1 MVASLALVLAA
12 GGAGYAAG
20 KVGTSDIAK
29 DAIISSKVKDGSLQP
44 ADLGSAVARAMQVRA
59 YTSVVVSPSYAIDTT
74 RTKGFA
80 GVTRPKTGV
89 YCLTLTDAT
98 LDAARTAPVVSV
110 DWDNSSGTNLAAYL
124 SKSAFECP
132 EGTDLGVRTF
142 SFRAGKSFRPAN
154 TVAFTLLVP

>member
-1 MVASLALVLAA
+1 MAVRKVAVTLPEELYELVERARSVEHRSRSEVIQEALRTHFGEPVYRPTDDERAALVAA
-12 GGAGYAAG
+12 
-20 KVGTSDIAK
+20 
-29 DAIISSKVKDGSLQP
+29 
-44 ADLGSAVARAMQVRA
+44 
-59 YTSVVVSPSYAIDTT
+59 
-74 RTKGFA
+74 
-80 GVTRPKTGV
+80 
-89 YCLTLTDAT
+89 

-142 SFRAGKSFRPAN
+142 SFKAGKSFRPAN